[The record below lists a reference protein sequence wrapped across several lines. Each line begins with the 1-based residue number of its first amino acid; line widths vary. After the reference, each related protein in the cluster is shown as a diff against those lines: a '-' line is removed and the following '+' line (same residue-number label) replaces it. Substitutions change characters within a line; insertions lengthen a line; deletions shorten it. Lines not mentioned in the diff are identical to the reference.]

1 GLFMSIL
8 HTLRSDGS
16 IIVNKNLSF
25 VLGLEATIL
34 YAELLSKE
42 FYFEKNKK
50 LDDEQMFFSTVI
62 DLEYST
68 TLSKKQQLK
77 AIKALEAIGLIEVKL
92 KGLPA
97 KRHFK
102 IKKDKETLDKLYK
115 IIEIGEDIKEARKER
130 LNIMNDK
137 DKERLANWLVSKETT
152 RCAKREQLDGSKW
165 NVNNTNYNNTNIIN
179 NTIEQIEKQVEKLYL
194 DFYPVKKGKSKGIK
208 KALSAIKNKETN
220 LNELETCI
228 KNYAEEVKDRDKKYI
243 KHFSTFMN
251 GDYIDYLNVEK
262 EEEIE
267 YLDYNKYSKNRLED
281 LE

>member
-1 GLFMSIL
+1 MSIL

-34 YAELLSKE
+34 YSELLSKE

-152 RCAKREQLDGSKW
+152 RCAKREQLDGSKG

-194 DFYPVKKGKSKGIK
+194 DYYPLKKGKAKGIK

-251 GDYIDYLNVEK
+251 GDYLDYLNVEK

-267 YLDYNKYSKNRLED
+267 YLTYDDIGGE
-281 LE
+281 

>member
-1 GLFMSIL
+1 MSIL

-34 YAELLSKE
+34 YSELLSKE

-102 IKKDKETLDKLYK
+102 IKKEKETLDKLYK

-152 RCAKREQLDGSKW
+152 RCAKREQLDRSKG

-179 NTIEQIEKQVEKLYL
+179 NTIEQKEIEKQVEKLYL
-194 DFYPVKKGKSKGIK
+194 DYYPLKKGKAKGIK
-208 KALSAIKNKETN
+208 KALSAIKNKKIT
-220 LNELETCI
+220 LYELEICI

-262 EEEIE
+262 EEEMKEQEKIK
-267 YLDYNKYSKNRLED
+267 YLNYGD
-281 LE
+281 LKI